1 METFRQFC
9 QLEDVVREC
18 LKRGGHAYAQHVDLG
33 FLTASPN
40 KLGTDGMRVGAV
52 LRLPKLLAWEDLPSL
67 IARRGAEATLLDD
80 GGCLG
85 SAQPA

>member
-1 METFRQFC
+1 
-9 QLEDVVREC
+9 
-18 LKRGGHAYAQHVDLG
+18 
-33 FLTASPN
+33 
-40 KLGTDGMRVGAV
+40 MRVGAV